1 MQKKHANKLA
11 ATTALLTIL
20 ALVLVIGALLCVPI
34 SAEEVTTL
42 PPESTLIVTDGEQG
56 TAAASEIKGQLAL
69 LVYDFWT
76 FWFPSEW
83 VTSFPDLF
91 VLLTIVTTLTLL
103 YGILV
108 RPTVKLFRR

>member
-1 MQKKHANKLA
+1 MKK
-11 ATTALLTIL
+11 LLFFVLIL
-20 ALVLVIGALLCVPI
+20 AIMATLLCVPVA
-34 SAEEVTTL
+34 AEETTQAD
-42 PPESTLIVTDGEQG
+42 PPITESIVTDGEQG
-56 TAAASEIKGQLAL
+56 AAAASEIKGQLAL
-69 LVYDFWT
+69 LIYDFWT